1 MNDKEFLNYMVMNT
15 EWSPATTQCQV
26 EKQLELYNRVK
37 ANPLLNEN
45 GLYDLNKVG
54 EMSVYE
60 CPSFEE
66 VMGVNTNGTI

>member
-1 MNDKEFLNYMVMNT
+1 MIDKEFLNYMVMNT
-15 EWSPATTQCQV
+15 EQSPATTQYQV
-26 EKQLELYNRVK
+26 LKELELYNK
-37 ANPLLNEN
+37 IKTNPLLNEN

-66 VMGVNTNGTI
+66 VMESDIGGTI

>member
-1 MNDKEFLNYMVMNT
+1 MNDKEFLNYMVMST

-26 EKQLELYNRVK
+26 EKQLELYNKIK

-45 GLYDLNKVG
+45 GLYDLDKVG

-60 CPSFEE
+60 FPSFEE
-66 VMGVNTNGTI
+66 VMGVDTNGTI